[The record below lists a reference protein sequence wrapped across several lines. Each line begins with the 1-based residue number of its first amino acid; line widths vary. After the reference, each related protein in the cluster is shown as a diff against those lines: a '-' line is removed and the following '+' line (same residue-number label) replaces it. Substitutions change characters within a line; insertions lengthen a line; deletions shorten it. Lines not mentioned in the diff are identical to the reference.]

1 MFPSSTL
8 RVLPVLIYL
17 RNHNNMT
24 DISKA
29 LIIVGIALIITGL
42 CLHMFG
48 RIPGIGRLPGDI
60 LIKRE
65 NFTLYIPITT
75 CLLISAVISLIFLLW
90 NQK

>member
-8 RVLPVLIYL
+8 RVLPVLIYP
-17 RNHNNMT
+17 RNYNIMT
-24 DISKA
+24 YMAKV
-29 LIIVGIALIITGL
+29 LIIIGIALIISGL

-48 RIPGIGRLPGDI
+48 KIPGIGRLPGDI
-60 LIKRE
+60 LIKKE

-75 CLLISAVISLIFLLW
+75 CLLISLILSLLFYLW